1 MKHNQN
7 TEFVTVYLAQGMLDA
22 ESVKG
27 FLEAQG
33 IPAMLDSN
41 PLGQIY
47 GLTIGDLGQVG
58 IRVPAGDV
66 EQAKNLLKAMEAGE
80 FEDEVLLGAPLTLLS
95 DFDNET
101 ETDYRRRVL
110 FLCTGNSARSQ
121 FAEAIVNHFLPLEW
135 SAFSAGSK
143 PAGFVNEM
151 TTVVLH
157 EVGIPHQG
165 YSKSV
170 DEFEGQQFDLVVTL
184 CDSAREACPLWL
196 QEGAIAHF
204 GFDDPAEAIGTE
216 EQRLRVFRKI
226 FSDIKTAVVSYLHDI
241 E

>member
-1 MKHNQN
+1 MKHKQK
-7 TEFVTVYLAQGMLDA
+7 TEFVTVYLAQGILDA
-22 ESVKG
+22 ESVRG

-33 IPAMLDSN
+33 IPAVLDSN

-58 IRVPAGDV
+58 IRVRAGDV
-66 EQAKNLLKAMEAGE
+66 EQAKTLLQAMEAGE

-95 DFDNET
+95 DFVNEG

-121 FAEAIVNHFLPLEW
+121 FAEAVVNHYLPLEW
-135 SAFSAGSK
+135 SAFSAGSE
-143 PAGFVNEM
+143 PTGFVHEM
-151 TTVVLH
+151 ATVVLH
-157 EVGIPHQG
+157 EDGIPHQG

-170 DEFEGQQFDLVVTL
+170 DEFEGQEFDLVVTL
-184 CDSAREACPLWL
+184 CDSARETCPLWL
-196 QEGAIAHF
+196 QKGAIAHF
-204 GFDDPAEAIGTE
+204 GFDDPAEALGTE
-216 EQRLRVFRKI
+216 EQKLQVFRKI
-226 FSDIKTAVVSYLHDI
+226 FNDIKTAVISYLNDF